1 MGKSILRQHQ
11 IISAFTQVVEELE
24 PNPAEK
30 IKEIIEKKYL
40 RCLQDEK
47 GYRRAVNGLQRLGY
61 RYEDIRQ
68 AISCFS
74 LEADEDIYYE

>member
-1 MGKSILRQHQ
+1 MLQNCSTEKD
-11 IISAFTQVVEELE
+11 F
-24 PNPAEK
+24 PADVHS
-30 IKEIIEKKYL
+30 
-40 RCLQDEK
+40 LQDEK